1 MSLLHIDYYSEI
13 LHRNARMDVILPEGE
28 LVEKA
33 PWKLLLL
40 LHGMTDDHTIW
51 QRRTTLEEYVRY
63 KNMCVV
69 MPTTYLGFYTNTYRG
84 ERYFDHI
91 ADEVIQIVRRMFP
104 LVTKDR
110 NETFVAGLSMGG
122 YGAVKCALTRPE
134 VFSKAA
140 SFSGALDIATAS
152 KLEET
157 DPMVNFWADIFGP
170 QEGITGGRDDLFA
183 LASKLKENKPEL
195 FIWCGTEDFLYNMN
209 TAFRDHLEDINYPHV
224 YTETPGFHD
233 WLFWEREIR
242 NAIEWML
249 KEGE

>member
-13 LHRNARMDVILPEGE
+13 MHRNARMDVILPEGE
-28 LVEKA
+28 LVAKA

-91 ADEVIQIVRRMFP
+91 ADEVIAIVRRMFP
-104 LVTKDR
+104 LVTKER
-110 NETFVAGLSMGG
+110 SETYVAGLSMGG
-122 YGAVKCALTRPE
+122 YGAVKCALSRPD

-140 SFSGALDIATAS
+140 SFSGALDIASAS
-152 KLEET
+152 NLEEN

-170 QEGITGGRDDLFA
+170 QEGVRGGRDDLFR
-183 LASKLKENKPEL
+183 LASELKENRPEL
-195 FIWCGTEDFLYNMN
+195 FIWCGTEDFLYAMN
-209 TAFRDHLEDINYPHV
+209 TAFRDHLEEIGYPHV

-233 WLFWEREIR
+233 WLYWEREIR

>member
-13 LHRNARMDVILPEGE
+13 LGRNARMDVILPEGD
-28 LVEKA
+28 LVQKA

-51 QRRTTLEEYVRY
+51 QRRTTLEEFVRY

-91 ADEVIQIVRRMFP
+91 ADEVIAIVRRMFP
-104 LVTKDR
+104 LVTKER
-110 NETFVAGLSMGG
+110 SETFVAGLSMGG

-140 SFSGALDIATAS
+140 SFSGALDIASAS
-152 KLEET
+152 KLEEN

-170 QEGITGGRDDLFA
+170 QEGVSGGKNDLFA
-183 LASKLKENKPEL
+183 LASKLRENKPEL
-195 FIWCGTEDFLYNMN
+195 FIWCGTEDFLYSMN
-209 TAFRDHLEDINYPHV
+209 TAFRDHLESIDYPHI

-242 NAIEWML
+242 NAINWML
-249 KEGE
+249 KEAE

>member
-13 LHRNARMDVILPEGE
+13 MHRNVRMDVILPEGG
-28 LVEKA
+28 LVDKA

-51 QRRTTLEEYVRY
+51 QRRTTLEEYIRY

-69 MPTTYLGFYTNTYRG
+69 MPTTYLGFYTNTRCG

-104 LVTKDR
+104 RVTKDR
-110 NETFVAGLSMGG
+110 NETFAAGLSMGG
-122 YGAVKCALTRPE
+122 YGAVKCALARPDT
-134 VFSKAA
+134 FSKAA
-140 SFSGALDIATAS
+140 SLSGALDIASAAN
-152 KLEET
+152 LEED
-157 DPMVNFWADIFGP
+157 DPMVNFWADIFGS
-170 QEGITGGRDDLFA
+170 QDEVRGGRDDLFV
-183 LASKLKENKPEL
+183 LASELKENRPEL
-195 FIWCGTEDFLYNMN
+195 FIWCGTEDFLYKMN
-209 TAFRDHLEDINYPHV
+209 TDFRDHLKKIDYPHV
-224 YTETPGFHD
+224 YTETPGIHD
-233 WLFWEREIR
+233 WFYWEREIR